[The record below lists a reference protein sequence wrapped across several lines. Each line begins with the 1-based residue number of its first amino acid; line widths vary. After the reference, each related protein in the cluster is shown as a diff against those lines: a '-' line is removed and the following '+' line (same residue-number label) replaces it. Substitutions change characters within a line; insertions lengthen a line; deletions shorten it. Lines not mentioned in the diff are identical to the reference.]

1 VFLKDRAYASLNKC
15 VLSRNDFCFWAW
27 EDVMLERGEGDVSDA
42 AAGGEVSDAAAGGED
57 VKGGDVTNAALEL
70 RKILVVL
77 DEENGEEVSCSH
89 RDTHILMH
97 THRDTHILMHTQ
109 RYTHTHAHTQR
120 YTHTHAHTEIH
131 TYSCT
136 HTDTHILMH
145 THRYT
150 HTHAH
155 TQIHTYSHA

>member
-1 VFLKDRAYASLNKC
+1 
-15 VLSRNDFCFWAW
+15 
-27 EDVMLERGEGDVSDA
+27 MLERGEGD
-42 AAGGEVSDAAAGGED
+42 VSDAAAGGED

-97 THRDTHILMHTQ
+97 TQ
-109 RYTHTHAHTQR
+109 RYTHTQSHTQ
-120 YTHTHAHTEIH
+120 IH

-150 HTHAH
+150 HTHTHKENGEEVSCTHTHTHTHTYIHILTHTHKRAH
-155 TQIHTYSHA
+155 TSRSK

>member
-97 THRDTHILMHTQ
+97 TQRDTHILMHTQ
-109 RYTHTHAHTQR
+109 RCTHTHAHTQR
-120 YTHTHAHTEIH
+120 YTNTHAHTEIH
-131 TYSCT
+131 TYSIT